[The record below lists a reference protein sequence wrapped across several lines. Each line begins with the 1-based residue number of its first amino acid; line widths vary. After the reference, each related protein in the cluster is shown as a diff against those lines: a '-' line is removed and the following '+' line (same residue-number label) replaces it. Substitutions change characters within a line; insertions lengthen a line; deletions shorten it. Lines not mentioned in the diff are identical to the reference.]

1 MENTLDFNKD
11 IINFVAELINDTT
24 HYEQT
29 HFYVPTINLNVR
41 YNRGSN
47 LFGSV
52 DTTSFTNADTG
63 KEIITVPSNIAE
75 SSTLDE
81 WKKIL
86 KISQHSPVY
95 RIIKAIFDGNLI
107 ARKDPEDEY
116 DVDYV
121 DYIPG
126 YEIQTR
132 NVTKLLQPI

>member
-1 MENTLDFNKD
+1 MKNNNDF
-11 IINFVAELINDTT
+11 INFIAELMNDTT

-29 HFYVPTINLNVR
+29 HFCVPTINLNVC
-41 YNRGSN
+41 YNRGSK

-52 DTTSFTNADTG
+52 DTTTFTNADTG
-63 KEIITVPSNIAE
+63 KQIITVQSNIAE
-75 SSTLDE
+75 SSTFDE
-81 WKKIL
+81 WKKNL

-95 RIIKAIFDGNLI
+95 RIIKAIFDGDLI
-107 ARKDPEDEY
+107 ARKDPEAEY

-132 NVTKLLQPI
+132 NVMNM